1 VNFLVLETAILLLLL
16 VACLSAFIFRPLKLP
31 YTVGLVVVGFG
42 IGHLEGFGIPADTLS
57 ELVLSPDL
65 ILFIF
70 IPPLIFESAINLDNR
85 LLERNLLPILALAGP
100 GLILSMFLIGGLV
113 SWLTPLAVGSALLF
127 GALVSATDPV
137 AVIALFKEF
146 GVAKRLTVL
155 LEGESML
162 NDATAIV
169 AFEILL
175 FVIASAGAATL
186 NPSDVLLRITAVLV
200 GGLLVGLLMGILMG
214 FALAL
219 AKTEVLIQVTVSVIV
234 AYMTFIIAEHYLHV
248 SGVIAVMVAGLIL
261 GRHTSRRITAAQR
274 VFFKEFWG
282 YTAFLANS
290 LVFLLVGLSS
300 ADFLGG
306 FSAFDPRDLSLAV
319 GIAIV
324 AALLVRA
331 IVVFSII
338 PPLNRYLS
346 DGPIDW
352 RYRAVMSWGG
362 LRGAI
367 ALALVLSLDQNFSDR
382 DLLLAM
388 TLGVVLFTILVSGG
402 TMGAIIHR
410 LRLDT
415 PHLIER
421 LMEAEA
427 LFLASQRAADT
438 LADLEQREPFRGTV
452 PKSTGSRFQDK
463 LNQAETALRTT
474 WSSLR
479 TSSKLSRRAL
489 WTQALALEQKGY
501 QQLFDSGVISDGIL
515 EKLQLLVDLKREA
528 ARMDHIPPPVAAHEL
543 LTAGWGGKM
552 RSGFV
557 ERQSRGEQLLDD
569 VMEQGLSDLVRD
581 QRQKQALQ
589 TSYEYELAMFEVAG
603 DVAVQIEELA
613 KQHALEKAIAAGCVR
628 AYQTMREQSLRRLRD
643 AAIDEPRLV
652 CDLQALIVRQHA
664 LSGAAKMVDQLV
676 AQGLISREIAAKTRA
691 ELSEPWVKAE

>member
-1 VNFLVLETAILLLLL
+1 
-16 VACLSAFIFRPLKLP
+16 
-31 YTVGLVVVGFG
+31 
-42 IGHLEGFGIPADTLS
+42 
-57 ELVLSPDL
+57 
-65 ILFIF
+65 
-70 IPPLIFESAINLDNR
+70 
-85 LLERNLLPILALAGP
+85 
-100 GLILSMFLIGGLV
+100 
-113 SWLTPLAVGSALLF
+113 
-127 GALVSATDPV
+127 
-137 AVIALFKEF
+137 
-146 GVAKRLTVL
+146 
-155 LEGESML
+155 
-162 NDATAIV
+162 
-169 AFEILL
+169 
-175 FVIASAGAATL
+175 
-186 NPSDVLLRITAVLV
+186 
-200 GGLLVGLLMGILMG
+200 
-214 FALAL
+214 
-219 AKTEVLIQVTVSVIV
+219 
-234 AYMTFIIAEHYLHV
+234 
-248 SGVIAVMVAGLIL
+248 
-261 GRHTSRRITAAQR
+261 
-274 VFFKEFWG
+274 
-282 YTAFLANS
+282 
-290 LVFLLVGLSS
+290 
-300 ADFLGG
+300 
-306 FSAFDPRDLSLAV
+306 
-319 GIAIV
+319 
-324 AALLVRA
+324 
-331 IVVFSII
+331 
-338 PPLNRYLS
+338 
-346 DGPIDW
+346 
-352 RYRAVMSWGG
+352 
-362 LRGAI
+362 
-367 ALALVLSLDQNFSDR
+367 VLSLDQNFSDR